1 MESLEYLDEGLS
13 GIMCRR
19 KMLRFNLL
27 EKGSTDRITTV
38 RIMSVRNT
46 TVRITTVRNVQ
57 RPKTFHFPNP
67 NALFQTVEI
76 KLKNLL
82 GKKLL
87 TNIIPIS
94 CYIRKIYTFITYT
107 SCPNLNV
114 PN

>member
-1 MESLEYLDEGLS
+1 MESLEYLDKGLS

-19 KMLRFNLL
+19 KMLRFNLF
-27 EKGSTDRITTV
+27 EKGSTA
-38 RIMSVRNT
+38 
-46 TVRITTVRNVQ
+46 RITTVRNASVQ
-57 RPKTFHFPNP
+57 RPKTLHFPNP
-67 NALFQTVEI
+67 NALFQTVET
-76 KLKNLL
+76 KLENMF
-82 GKKLL
+82 GNKLL

>member
-19 KMLRFNLL
+19 KMLRFNLF
-27 EKGSTDRITTV
+27 EKGSTV

-46 TVRITTVRNVQ
+46 TVRITTDRITTVRNASVQ

-67 NALFQTVEI
+67 YALFQTVET

-94 CYIRKIYTFITYT
+94 CYIRKIYTFIT
-107 SCPNLNV
+107 CPNLNV